1 VSAAPRPTPF
11 DLVFGALAAGRF
23 PALREALAAAGGD
36 PRDRDAF
43 LLVREA
49 VELLHDLRPD
59 EGLGPAVETLA
70 ALVHHAYLFWMD
82 GARVGVVSEEGLET
96 IMAEGPVEG
105 RKDGRS
111 EGETSENLPSFRPSV
126 RPSVYIQLPPLVV
139 WGSPVTGAP
148 PEPLDGWF
156 LGPEPDRITV
166 LAVFG
171 LHPARPGLTAAEVA
185 GPRPTGLRREDGSP
199 LFAPL
204 LAGGRAAGLHSLAGG
219 EELLELAWRVE
230 AALLPSSTIPSR
242 GAAVA
247 SA

>member
-96 IMAEGPVEG
+96 VMTERREGGQADGGG
-105 RKDGRS
+105 RVD
-111 EGETSENLPSFRPSV
+111 RPPD
-126 RPSVYIQLPPLVV
+126 RLTAFPSVYIQLPPLVV